1 MPVTAVILSEGLAE
15 RRIYAQRFNSSPSYA
30 KITDVSN
37 ALDIDSSV
45 GAIPKLNAA
54 ASLPWRD
61 RIVIWGALCAL
72 TILSWLYLVRMPMP
86 SSEMMMMD
94 GMQMAMP
101 MPYQGTMQEA
111 WLTFVMWAV
120 MMVAMMVPSVA
131 PVVLMFARI
140 RRGTGKAASA
150 DVWLFAL
157 GYLVVWSAFSA
168 GATVGQLALQRATII
183 GDALRVTPLI
193 GGAILVI
200 TGIYQLTPLKEA
212 CLSKCRSPLGFFMT
226 CWRDGRFGAFRM
238 GVSHGAFCV
247 GCCWMLM
254 ALLFVAGV
262 MNLLWI
268 AAITA
273 FVLLEKITPYGRG
286 IAALSGVAM
295 IAAGVWM
302 AVVR

>member
-1 MPVTAVILSEGLAE
+1 MSE
-15 RRIYAQRFNSSPSYA
+15 
-30 KITDVSN
+30 
-37 ALDIDSSV
+37 ALNIDSS
-45 GAIPKLNAA
+45 GGGIRELNMA

-61 RIVIWGALCAL
+61 RAVIWGGLGAL
-72 TILSWLYLVRMPMP
+72 TILSWVYLVRMPMP

-94 GMQMAMP
+94 GMQMVMP
-101 MPYQGTMQEA
+101 MPYQGTAQEA

-120 MMVAMMVPSVA
+120 MMAAMMVPSVA
-131 PVVLMFARI
+131 PMVLMFARI
-140 RRGTGKAASA
+140 RRGSGKAPSA

-168 GATVGQLALQRATII
+168 GATAGQLSLQRAAII

-193 GGAILVI
+193 GGIILVI
-200 TGIYQLTPLKEA
+200 TGIYQFTPLKEA
-212 CLSKCRSPLGFFMT
+212 CLSQCRSPIGFFMT
-226 CWRDGRFGAFRM
+226 CWREGRFGAFRM

-262 MNLLWI
+262 MNLLWV

-286 IAALSGVAM
+286 IAALSGIAM

-302 AVVR
+302 AAMR